1 MTPEIQQLNQIRLER
16 DLTFDALAA
25 EIGRG
30 VKSRNLARLLTDPTA
45 GCRDRTL
52 FKIREYL
59 KSLDDQAAAA
69 AQLANPAQPTNPEQT
84 AAMKGSRDRETR
96 TVTASLPMSMPSRS
110 STVHARSVANVRAK
124 VADIRWLRRSGD

>member
-84 AAMKGSRDRETR
+84 A
-96 TVTASLPMSMPSRS
+96 P
-110 STVHARSVANVRAK
+110 
-124 VADIRWLRRSGD
+124 